1 MPQWKKLPNG
11 SWGFVP
17 DTNPF
22 LDQLSRS
29 RQVQANTSFPGSV
42 VEAFKSMP
50 SGFIDVPAS
59 MLEAAIGVATP
70 GIDLPL
76 EQRLREFANRR
87 QQDGFMFKRDPA
99 YRDAFLPKVGMGL
112 GQVGALTALARLGG
126 PHGMALSALA
136 GIGLGIS
143 EQVRRI
149 AQKEQQ
155 SGVNVPWYRESAAHL
170 LGGGIGFT
178 EVLPIGRMLRVFPG
192 MAKNRNL
199 MRVFDEKSLPR
210 TTSEQLRSA
219 LGGVAFEGIQEGLA
233 QGLQSATARGL
244 YDPDALDDLVSSMV
258 EEAKVGGVVGGIA
271 DYLATSMARS
281 ARKGRGSYNYEGTQN
296 EATLKHRQNR
306 MQHSAVGQKYIDE
319 INAGLVVGQL
329 GEVFDAYDIAPQ
341 LKDDIR
347 YVFNGEYAALPDSM
361 QELLQDGGIDV
372 STMRELRREF
382 QARTNYTIA
391 ALKKQA
397 EKAPVGSSRRQQLQE
412 AARATEQILRSRLQN
427 MDEMLEEFGYG
438 WRNLGGLTTS
448 EQYQKAK
455 EEGHPDPNYQ
465 EIKSLAIARQ
475 SGQTDQSYKSILE
488 EFMDSTFGR
497 LGLFRAAEVL
507 GVHNGPGSM
516 GIDTLAPESSGR
528 LADHTLSSSDRAN
541 FSLEDVGKVLFGPRG
556 MSGTLAGIPYFDAMG
571 LQEDAARIALA
582 DKEIA
587 RLEKAAEEVLESFP
601 LVRSLA
607 EASGSEYTS
616 DEAWQSAR
624 DENAQTA
631 LVQRGRIDSLL
642 AEQHVL
648 RDQVYADL
656 LLKRLQLVR
665 EQFAR
670 ATNPDDPAQAE
681 IIKLKERAI
690 RDLGLAP
697 TASPAMGTAFSG
709 GAVGSDTYWREQGKK
724 YGLEVQDFLPENMTE
739 EMMDEAAPHV
749 AMARSQMGKNPSR
762 SAQVEKLIH
771 RNYFQIKNADAV
783 FAVGK
788 LERGPGLR
796 VQGGTG
802 YAVQMGLN
810 KGIPVYV
817 YDQKTKTW
825 FTGDQNNRQEIAAP
839 RLTSSPALIGT
850 RDLSDAGR
858 NAIQNVYRDTFG
870 DKTKV
875 SLNQEA
881 AFDKW
886 LDDTIAQTQATS
898 QKGLED
904 EANAATQLERLD
916 RQLENSDIDQAE
928 RDRIQKHFRPQLRA
942 RTRFRRDISAEQLI
956 RIATLFETD
965 PKARAEAI
973 DQRLE
978 IRAGFDIADWQVRN
992 SRALIS
998 EGLSRTDPSL
1008 SLVRTFVEKVLP
1020 ARQKENNKRLVTEAD
1035 IESLLKT
1042 KNIFLRGA
1050 APEGKEAKGDIGSRL
1065 KKKLG
1070 TGVDSRPFRSLLK
1083 NLTGAKSWAEATPG
1097 QQMMMYSRLL
1107 QLPAHRVNPS
1117 SDPDTSTLGGA
1128 VNFKPVFLP
1137 TFQQSEVMDVHSDA
1151 ILDVLTER
1159 DPAPVEQS
1167 KVDVLQRRV
1176 KKRLGVNFNQA
1187 GFNESLAS
1195 LIEMGILVHRVDPKS
1210 KAEVVRV
1217 PVGIPTSTRTTAA
1230 KRLHDSFLSQEPLDY
1245 SSEDFGPGD
1254 QGTRI
1259 ADRAI
1264 YEYEVKPRRIKA
1276 MLADKSLAK
1285 PIEEAR
1291 RQWNNANPDEQL
1303 GTQEFVERFASYLQS
1318 ELGFQELVDA
1328 GVMESVA
1335 GRMRRAERAPGIDAI
1350 PFLAV
1355 DTAAGSQIIN
1365 AMVSSGAIPS
1375 STKSRASAVRRA
1387 HLSDIKKRFEVFKIV
1402 VSKGVTKMRLPDN
1415 IKVQFVDNA
1424 NGLFQ
1429 GLSEVAIR
1437 GEMLPET
1444 QAAVYDSA
1452 SNRIIINLAAVD
1464 PNNMMDSLSVVQD
1477 ATFHEGLHALIMRD
1491 HLFEGELLLLS
1502 NFVKNN
1508 VVPEEVDANA
1518 HEMGVTWFERSV
1530 YNLKDSNLS
1539 EGDIEHEAIV
1549 SLMQALVQ
1557 DKVPEARS
1565 GNLRKTKGRLSGII
1579 ESVVGA
1585 AKEADITDVMQ
1596 ILAEVESGRIGERGS
1611 GYMGETRFDSEKD
1624 EVRSFQLSRYADPA
1638 ELEQLTKAIALR
1650 DAAPSGPAR
1659 DAQQVKVDRI
1669 ADTIIGRRT
1678 RIQESADP
1686 VSGLRAID
1694 NEREGVQETR
1704 DTNSYAVP
1712 LLNGEMWTSKD
1723 NKEARQAAL
1732 DEYLKARREKAGYT
1746 MPREWMDM
1754 FDNQTDI
1761 TPRLE
1766 ELVKNAENKKQI
1778 TPRPKRGGFI
1788 ESLKNAGAIAGDK
1801 LAGNT
1806 VEETAKNMD
1815 EQINPDPKKSTVDGF
1830 RYNFLDRRQW
1840 LVKQTSRMLQVQ
1852 NRALLDAETAALV
1865 AFRNAD
1871 NAVNYF
1877 PSIMKLGPLSYLGF
1891 GTGRGEWDVAPVYDD
1906 RLQEKY
1912 GGDGRIPGLLE
1923 IFAPISKPKDEQ
1935 AAALYG
1941 LAKRI
1946 RWTKNRRDELRKSI
1960 GSIPPDLRDPEA
1972 DRKLRM
1978 FEQAYRDIN
1987 PMIRGAKDV
1996 EGRPA
2001 QSVKKSELKYSEQ
2014 DLDNIINEVESNNQR
2029 IVEFW
2034 DYYQAFNR
2042 AMLETAYR
2050 SGLIS
2055 LEQRNEWQDM
2065 AYTPF
2070 YRETSL
2076 ADGTPIGSAEQM
2088 RRRGRANVEKA
2099 LQGSLEPV
2107 DSNLMGNI
2115 TSNIQALIRDSMMN
2129 VAASRTV
2136 RDALALGTARQVPK
2150 TDLEAYVN
2158 QRVIRVLEDGEAK
2171 YYELDD
2177 AQLAMSIMM
2186 LGFNPKKQLQDL
2198 FGGGKGGEALAF
2210 ALTGTSQL
2218 LRETVT
2224 KTPAFQFKN
2233 IFRDS
2238 WNASTIVG
2246 GGPGLVIEAIKNALN
2261 PDTLRRAE
2269 EAGLSIG
2276 IDFVGERGEI
2286 LSDKARK
2293 RLAGKNL
2300 DWTNP
2305 MNGVASIWTML
2316 DRFAKQSEVATRV
2329 AVHDRVLALTG
2340 DRALAQYMAVE
2351 IMNYGRRGANQGVST
2366 FLSTVPFMNG
2376 RMQGLDVLARGLISS
2391 KGSADVPSILGYGMT
2406 QQEYQDLPFWK
2417 RNRATIVGRG
2427 LQLSVATAILYTMFH
2442 DDEEYQQL
2450 RDEVKADNWLL
2461 PLSDHAWLKIPIP
2474 FEVGVLFK
2482 VIPEQIT
2489 MALLEADHDMGD
2501 VGEETIRQLR
2511 TSLSFGG
2518 PQLITPLYNA
2528 MRNYDT
2534 FRKDAIVDQWTALRE
2549 PNEQRE
2555 MYTSTVA
2562 GGLADLANSVPL
2574 INKLDFLTSP
2584 MKVEFLMRQ
2593 YLGTMG
2599 MYAVTTADR
2608 IARSGAIPG
2617 VDPQNIVGT
2626 NVDFDFESLLGGEG
2640 VANVPLL
2647 GDLLIDPRTRA
2658 GAQQD
2663 FYNILEELN
2672 EITATLGAINE
2683 RDVREGVSY
2692 TQKNIDMLRQ
2702 KERLNGLNRAL
2713 RQWRQR
2719 RDMLLDTRQGMSKE
2733 ETRKEYQRLLDI
2745 RASILR
2751 NMSDIVAESK
2761 GNR

>member
-17 DTNPF
+17 DNNPF
-22 LDQLSRS
+22 IDQLSRS

-59 MLEAAIGVATP
+59 MLEAAVGVATP

-391 ALKKQA
+391 SLKKQA

-475 SGQTDQSYKSILE
+475 SGQTDQGYKSILE

-556 MSGTLAGIPYFDAMG
+556 MSGTLGGIPYFDAMG
-571 LQEDAARIALA
+571 LQEDAARIELA

-587 RLEKAAEEVLESFP
+587 RLEKSAEGVLESFP

-665 EQFAR
+665 EQFVR

-697 TASPAMGTAFSG
+697 TNQETAF
-709 GAVGSDTYWREQGKK
+709 
-724 YGLEVQDFLPENMTE
+724 N
-739 EMMDEAAPHV
+739 
-749 AMARSQMGKNPSR
+749 
-762 SAQVEKLIH
+762 
-771 RNYFQIKNADAV
+771 
-783 FAVGK
+783 
-788 LERGPGLR
+788 
-796 VQGGTG
+796 
-802 YAVQMGLN
+802 
-810 KGIPVYV
+810 
-817 YDQKTKTW
+817 
-825 FTGDQNNRQEIAAP
+825 
-839 RLTSSPALIGT
+839 
-850 RDLSDAGR
+850 
-858 NAIQNVYRDTFG
+858 
-870 DKTKV
+870 
-875 SLNQEA
+875 
-881 AFDKW
+881 KW
-886 LDDTIAQTQATS
+886 LDDTIAQTQTTL

-904 EANAATQLERLD
+904 EANAVTQLERLD
-916 RQLENSDIDQAE
+916 QQLENSNIDQTE
-928 RDRIQKHFRPQLRA
+928 RDRIQRHFRPQLRA

-965 PKARAEAI
+965 PKARAEAV

-1117 SDPDTSTLGGA
+1117 SDPDPSTLGGA

-1137 TFQQSEVMDVHSDA
+1137 TFQQSEVMDTHSDA
-1151 ILDVLTER
+1151 ILDDLTAR

-1167 KVDVLQRRV
+1167 KINALQGRV
-1176 KKRLGVNFNQA
+1176 KKRMGVNFNQA

-1259 ADRAI
+1259 ADISI

-1350 PFLAV
+1350 PFLAA

-1424 NGLFQ
+1424 DGLFQ

-1530 YNLKDSNLS
+1530 YNLRDSNLS

-1650 DAAPSGPAR
+1650 DAAPSGPTR

-1704 DTNSYAVP
+1704 DANSYAVP

-1732 DEYLKARREKAGYT
+1732 DEYLRARREKAGYT

-1946 RWTKNRRDELRKSI
+1946 RGTKNRRDELRKSI

-1972 DRKLRM
+1972 DRKRRM
-1978 FEQAYRDIN
+1978 VEQAYRDIN
-1987 PMIRGAKDV
+1987 PTIRGAKDV

-2001 QSVKKSELKYSEQ
+2001 QSVKRSELKYSEQ

-2099 LQGSLEPV
+2099 LQGSLDPV

-2150 TDLEAYVN
+2150 TNLEAYVN

-2171 YYELDD
+2171 YYEFDD
-2177 AQLAMSIMM
+2177 AQLAMSVMM
-2186 LGFNPKKQLQDL
+2186 LGFNPKKQLEDL
-2198 FGGGKGGEALAF
+2198 FGGGKGGKGLAF

-2246 GGPGLVIEAIKNALN
+2246 GGPGLVIEAVKNALN

-2427 LQLSVATAILYTMFH
+2427 LQLSVATAIMYTMFH

-2482 VIPEQIT
+2482 VIPEQLT

-2599 MYAVTTADR
+2599 MYAVTAADR
-2608 IARSGAIPG
+2608 VARSGAIPG
-2617 VDPQNIVGT
+2617 VDPQNVVGT

-2640 VANVPLL
+2640 IANVPLL

-2663 FYNILEELN
+2663 FYDILEELS
-2672 EITATLGAINE
+2672 EITATLSAINE
-2683 RDVREGVSY
+2683 RDRREGLEY
-2692 TQKNIDMLRQ
+2692 RRKNIDMFRQ
-2702 KERLNGLNRAL
+2702 QSRLNLLNRRL
-2713 RQWRQR
+2713 KRWRKR
-2719 RDMLLDTRQGMSKE
+2719 REILLDPRRGLSKE
-2733 ETRKEYQRLLDI
+2733 ETKKEYQTLLDN
-2745 RASILR
+2745 RAGILDDIK
-2751 NMSDIVAESK
+2751 DIVASAK
-2761 GNR
+2761 GGR

>member
-397 EKAPVGSSRRQQLQE
+397 EKAPVDSSRRQQLQE

-571 LQEDAARIALA
+571 LQEDAARIELA

-587 RLEKAAEEVLESFP
+587 RLEKAAEGVLESFP

-665 EQFAR
+665 EQFVR

-697 TASPAMGTAFSG
+697 TASPANQETAF
-709 GAVGSDTYWREQGKK
+709 
-724 YGLEVQDFLPENMTE
+724 N
-739 EMMDEAAPHV
+739 
-749 AMARSQMGKNPSR
+749 
-762 SAQVEKLIH
+762 
-771 RNYFQIKNADAV
+771 
-783 FAVGK
+783 
-788 LERGPGLR
+788 
-796 VQGGTG
+796 
-802 YAVQMGLN
+802 
-810 KGIPVYV
+810 
-817 YDQKTKTW
+817 
-825 FTGDQNNRQEIAAP
+825 
-839 RLTSSPALIGT
+839 
-850 RDLSDAGR
+850 
-858 NAIQNVYRDTFG
+858 
-870 DKTKV
+870 
-875 SLNQEA
+875 
-881 AFDKW
+881 KW
-886 LDDTIAQTQATS
+886 LDDTIAQTQTTL

-904 EANAATQLERLD
+904 EANAVTQLERLD
-916 RQLENSDIDQAE
+916 QQLENSNIDQTE
-928 RDRIQKHFRPQLRA
+928 RDRIQRHFRPQLRA

-965 PKARAEAI
+965 PKARAEAV

-1137 TFQQSEVMDVHSDA
+1137 TFQQSEVMDTHSDA
-1151 ILDVLTER
+1151 ILDDLTER

-1167 KVDVLQRRV
+1167 KINALQGRV
-1176 KKRLGVNFNQA
+1176 KKRMGVNFNQA

-1424 NGLFQ
+1424 DGLFQ

-1530 YNLKDSNLS
+1530 YNLRDSNLS

-1987 PMIRGAKDV
+1987 PTIRGAKDV

-2001 QSVKKSELKYSEQ
+2001 QSVRKSELKYSEQ

-2246 GGPGLVIEAIKNALN
+2246 GGPGLVIDAVKNALN

-2719 RDMLLDTRQGMSKE
+2719 REMLLDTRQGMSKE